1 MSEVIAGDALG
12 TGRRFSG
19 EQRVWA
25 FSLLL
30 VAGAIGVTSLAIGG
44 ESFEP
49 LAQFGIEFWVLVPV
63 FVIAELLVVHFHVG
77 RSSHSLSL
85 SEIPT
90 LVGLAFLGPLALI
103 AARVLGSGYALAVHA
118 RVPPIKL
125 AFNLAMI
132 SFETSVAIAVW
143 RFVLGDGDVLGPRG
157 WLAAL
162 VTIAVADVLSSLL
175 FVAVLWLF
183 DGTRPSDVLRGILI
197 GGVLAA
203 LANASFGVLVI
214 LVLTVDWRAGWTLV
228 AVATALVLAYRAYNG
243 LQRKHESSE
252 RLWAFTRIL
261 EQTLDPRTVATT
273 LLEQA
278 VVLMRAEV
286 AELAL
291 TDAKGGP
298 PLRLLLR
305 DGELGPVQDVDS
317 FLAPVADGDGLREP
331 VLVPRPNRR
340 SRRAVA
346 EVTSPLHD
354 LIAVPL
360 RSEGRI
366 IGSLLVGD
374 RLDDVSTFDAQDLQL
389 LETVAN
395 QATVAIEN
403 SRLVERLRDQAAL
416 NAYQATH
423 DELTGLANRSN
434 FHRRVAEAI
443 RVHGCASVFLMD
455 LDQFKE
461 VNDTLG
467 HGAGDVLLQQVAR
480 RLEKATPAGATVARL
495 GGDEFAVVL
504 GGVRDRAVAR
514 RSARQLEIALTR
526 PINAGQAALE
536 VRASIGIA
544 LAPEHAGDAESLL
557 QRADVAMYVA
567 KAARTGV
574 EVYDPSIDHHS
585 RRRLAIMN
593 ELRAALETNQLAVH
607 YQPKVEL
614 RTGTLR
620 GFEALVRWRHPE
632 YGAIAPDEFIP
643 LAEQTG
649 LIGPLTE
656 FVLRTALEE
665 GRRWRDRVGHM
676 DVAVNIAARSLLDNY
691 LPDLVE
697 RSLLAT
703 GMPAGSLTLEIT
715 ETGTVLDSGRTADIL
730 ARLSAT
736 GVRLSIDDFGTG
748 YSSLSRLRHL
758 PVDEIK
764 IDRSFVTNMVNDDS
778 DCAIV
783 RSTVDLARHLGLSV
797 VAEGIEDAGTAR
809 QLVELGCSLGQGY
822 HFGRPMPSSAI
833 WGWFGSESSVST
845 G

>member
-1 MSEVIAGDALG
+1 MSEGTAGDASHSGSRLN
-12 TGRRFSG
+12 G

-30 VAGAIGVTSLAIGG
+30 VAGALGITSLGIGG
-44 ESFEP
+44 EWLEP
-49 LAQFGIEFWVLVPV
+49 LNQFGISFWLLVPV
-63 FVIAELLVVHFHVG
+63 FVIAELFVVHIHVG
-77 RSSHSLSL
+77 RSSHSRSL

-90 LVGLAFLGPLALI
+90 LVGLALLGPLALI
-103 AARVLGSGYALAVHA
+103 TARVLGSGYALAVHA

-132 SFETSVAIAVW
+132 SFETSVAIAIW
-143 RFVLGDGDVLGPRG
+143 RVVLGDGDVVGPRG

-162 VTIAVADVLSSLL
+162 VTIAVVDVLASLL
-175 FVAVLWLF
+175 FAAVLWMF
-183 DGTRPSDVLRGILI
+183 DGTRPRDVLRGILSADI
-197 GGVLAA
+197 LAA

-228 AVATALVLAYRAYNG
+228 ALGTGLVLAYRAYNG

-252 RLWAFTRIL
+252 RLWEFTRIL
-261 EQTLDPRTVATT
+261 EQSLDPRTVATT

-286 AELAL
+286 AELSL
-291 TDAKGGP
+291 TDARGGP

-305 DGELGPVQDVDS
+305 DGELGPVEDS
-317 FLAPVADGDGLREP
+317 DSYLATIADDDGLREP
-331 VLVPRPNRR
+331 ILVPRPKRR
-340 SRRAVA
+340 SAHAVA
-346 EVTSPLHD
+346 EATTPLQD

-360 RSEGRI
+360 RSEGRT

-395 QATVAIEN
+395 QATVAVEN
-403 SRLVERLRDQAAL
+403 SRLVEQLRDQAAL

-423 DELTGLANRSN
+423 DELTDLANRSS
-434 FHRRVAEAI
+434 FHHRVAEAI
-443 RVHGCASVFLMD
+443 QVQGSASVFLMD

-461 VNDTLG
+461 INDTLG
-467 HGAGDVLLQQVAR
+467 HGAGDVLLKQVAR
-480 RLEKATPAGATVARL
+480 RLETVTPPGATVARL

-504 GGVRDRAVAR
+504 PGVSDRAVAR
-514 RSARQLEIALTR
+514 RAARQLETALAR
-526 PINAGQAALE
+526 PINIGQVALE
-536 VRASIGIA
+536 SGASIGIA
-544 LAPEHAGDAESLL
+544 LAPEHAEDAEILL

-574 EVYDPSIDHHS
+574 EVYDPAIDHHS

-593 ELRAALETNQLAVH
+593 ELRTALETDQLTVH

-614 RTGTLR
+614 QTGALR
-620 GFEALVRWRHPE
+620 GFEALIRWSHPE

-656 FVLRTALEE
+656 FVIRTALEE
-665 GRRWRDRVGHM
+665 GRRWRERVGHI
-676 DVAVNIAARSLLDNY
+676 DIAVNIAARSLLDND

-715 ETGTVLDSGRTADIL
+715 ETGTMLDSDRTAVIL

-764 IDRSFVTNMVNDDS
+764 IDRSFVTNMADDAS
-778 DCAIV
+778 DGAIV
-783 RSTVDLARHLGLSV
+783 RSTVDLARNLGLSV
-797 VAEGIEDAGTAR
+797 VAEGIEDEETAR
-809 QLVELGCSLGQGY
+809 QLVALGCLVGQGY
-822 HFGRPMPSSAI
+822 HFGKPMPASSI
-833 WGWFGSESSVST
+833 GTWFASASGVRT
-845 G
+845 A